1 MTSARNTRSLA
12 TTANK
17 KMAPLSRETEHR
29 IAAPLSPDGPHHA
42 QGRRQEADPTTV
54 RIEASVRAHTSR
66 FLRTARAATSA
77 LEGDG
82 LLIEFLV
89 RCLYLEPVNDL
100 PLFTENPRETVRKG
114 CVG

>member
-29 IAAPLSPDGPHHA
+29 IAAPLSPDGPHQA
-42 QGRRQEADPTTV
+42 QGHQEADPTTV

-77 LEGDG
+77 LDG
-82 LLIEFLV
+82 GWPSHRILSEMLV
-89 RCLYLEPVNDL
+89 
-100 PLFTENPRETVRKG
+100 PRASE
-114 CVG
+114 